1 MRRAM
6 RCLGFMNI
14 VKKFIFKIFDSIKR
28 SPTRLIVLSFAAVIF
43 VGAFLLS
50 LPIAHNNNEW
60 LNFSDALFTSTSA
73 TCVTGLIVV
82 DTAVYFNGFGQFVIM
97 LLIQI
102 GGLGVMT
109 GTTLVFIVMGHKLS
123 LKNKLI
129 IQESL
134 SDAPMSRT
142 VSLVKKIIIY
152 TLIIETIGALVLMCS
167 FIPDYGAIGIWI
179 SIFISVS
186 AFCNAGFDILGKFD
200 GEFASLTAHA
210 GDIFVLLPIMLLII
224 IGGIG
229 FLVMA
234 NIAEKRR
241 KRRLSTHTKLVL
253 LVTGILIV
261 VGWIVFAA
269 AEWNRSLSG
278 LSVWGKLVS
287 SLFQSVTPR
296 TAGFNS
302 IDQAALTPVSYIMT
316 VLLMFIGAS
325 PASTGGGIKTTTLA
339 LLLLTTF
346 STLRGRHEV
355 NLGRSSVSDLT
366 IRKVITVIFIATAT
380 VTIATASI
388 ALIEATKGIG
398 LKSII
403 FETVSAFSTVG
414 LSMGITRELSAWSTL
429 ILGIVMFIGRVGT
442 LTIGASI
449 VKSHKNQNAL
459 KYSDAKVLV
468 G

>member
-1 MRRAM
+1 M
-6 RCLGFMNI
+6 
-14 VKKFIFKIFDSIKR
+14 
-28 SPTRLIVLSFAAVIF
+28 IVLSFAAVIL

-50 LPIAHNNNEW
+50 LPIAHNNNVW
-60 LNFSDALFTSTSA
+60 MNFSDALFTATSA

-82 DTAVYFNGFGQFVIM
+82 DTAMYFNGFGQFIIL

-109 GTTLVFIVMGHKLS
+109 GTTLIFIVMGHKLS

-142 VSLVKKIIIY
+142 VPLVKRIIIY
-152 TLIIETIGALVLMCS
+152 TLIIETIGAIVLMCS
-167 FIPDYGAIGIWI
+167 FIQDYGAIGIWM

-186 AFCNAGFDILGKFD
+186 AFCNAGFDIMGKFD

-210 GDIFVLLPIMLLII
+210 GDIFVLLPVMLLIV
-224 IGGIG
+224 IGGLG
-229 FLVMA
+229 FIVMA
-234 NIAEKRR
+234 NIADKRR
-241 KRRLSTHTKLVL
+241 KRRLSIHSKLVL
-253 LVTGILIV
+253 LVTAILII

-278 LSVWGKLVS
+278 LSAWGKLVT

-296 TAGFNS
+296 TAGFNT
-302 IDQAALTPVSYIMT
+302 IDQAALTPISYIMT
-316 VLLMFIGAS
+316 MALMFIGAS

-346 STLRGRHEV
+346 STLRGRHDV
-355 NLGRSSVSDLT
+355 NLGRSSISNLT
-366 IRKVITVIFIATAT
+366 IRKVITVIFIATTA
-380 VTIATASI
+380 IIFATAAI
-388 ALIEATKGIG
+388 ALIEAPQGLG
-398 LKSII
+398 LKAII

-414 LSMGITRELSAWSTL
+414 LSMGITKHLSAWSTL

-449 VKSHKNQNAL
+449 VKSHKNQNSL
-459 KYSDAKVLV
+459 KYSDAKILV

>member
-1 MRRAM
+1 M

-14 VKKFIFKIFDSIKR
+14 VKKFIVKIFDSIKR
-28 SPTRLIVLSFAAVIF
+28 SPTRLIVLSFAAVIL

-60 LNFSDALFTSTSA
+60 MNFSDALFTSTSA

-82 DTAVYFNGFGQFVIM
+82 DTAVYFNGFGQFIIM

-129 IQESL
+129 IQEAL

-167 FIPDYGAIGIWI
+167 FIPDYGAIGIWF
-179 SIFISVS
+179 SIFISIS

-210 GDIFVLLPIMLLII
+210 GDVFVLLPIMLLII

-253 LVTGILIV
+253 LVTGILII

-278 LSVWGKLVS
+278 LNTWGKIVS

-302 IDQAALTPVSYIMT
+302 IDQAALSPVSYIMT
-316 VLLMFIGAS
+316 ILLMFIGAS

-339 LLLLTTF
+339 ILLLTTF

-380 VTIATASI
+380 VTVATASI
-388 ALIEATKGIG
+388 ALIEAAKGIG

-429 ILGIVMFIGRVGT
+429 ILGFVMFIGRVGT

>member
-1 MRRAM
+1 M
-6 RCLGFMNI
+6 
-14 VKKFIFKIFDSIKR
+14 
-28 SPTRLIVLSFAAVIF
+28 IVLSFAAVIL

-50 LPIAHNNNEW
+50 LPIAHNNNAW
-60 LNFSDALFTSTSA
+60 MNFSDALFTATSA

-82 DTAVYFNGFGQFVIM
+82 DTAMYFNGFGQFIIL

-109 GTTLVFIVMGHKLS
+109 GTTLIFIVMGHKLS

-134 SDAPMSRT
+134 TDAPMSRT
-142 VSLVKKIIIY
+142 VPLVKRIIIY
-152 TLIIETIGALVLMCS
+152 TLIIEAIGAIVLMCS
-167 FIPDYGAIGIWI
+167 FIQDYGAIGIWI

-210 GDIFVLLPIMLLII
+210 GDVFVLLPVMLLIV
-224 IGGIG
+224 IGGLG
-229 FLVMA
+229 FIVMA
-234 NIAEKRR
+234 NIADKRR
-241 KRRLSTHTKLVL
+241 KRRLSIHTKLVL
-253 LVTGILIV
+253 LVTVVLII

-278 LSVWGKLVS
+278 LSAWGKLVT

-296 TAGFNS
+296 TAGFNT
-302 IDQAALTPVSYIMT
+302 IDQAALTPISYIMT
-316 VLLMFIGAS
+316 MLLMFIGAS

-346 STLRGRHEV
+346 STLRGRHDV
-355 NLGRSSVSDLT
+355 NLGRSSISDLT
-366 IRKVITVIFIATAT
+366 IRKVITVIFIATTAIT
-380 VTIATASI
+380 FATIAI
-388 ALIEATKGIG
+388 ALIEASQGLG
-398 LKSII
+398 LKAII

-414 LSMGITRELSAWSTL
+414 LSMGITKHLSGWSTL

-449 VKSHKNQNAL
+449 VKSHNNQNSL
-459 KYSDAKVLV
+459 KYSDAKILV